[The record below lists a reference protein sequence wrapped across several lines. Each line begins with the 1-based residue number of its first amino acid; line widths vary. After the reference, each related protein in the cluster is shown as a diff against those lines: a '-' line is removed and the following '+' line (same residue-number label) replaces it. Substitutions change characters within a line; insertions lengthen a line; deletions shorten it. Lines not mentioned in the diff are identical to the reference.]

1 MYCVMTPNHRHYI
14 RIHGFAR
21 RPFQFDLSIWRPCDC
36 ERRLF
41 VICVSRSTLQTRTGS
56 EILIEFFHRLTTIMA
71 EGSISD
77 LEKVKRE
84 IRSILTSC
92 SGNSLSM
99 RQLSNDYKS
108 IIGRDIP
115 FQSLG
120 FATLTSFLN
129 TLADTVYLDRNVFPR
144 GATVRLVRSKESAH
158 IQELVNDQRKNRKTS
173 SNRSNDQSFQM
184 RR

>member
-1 MYCVMTPNHRHYI
+1 
-14 RIHGFAR
+14 
-21 RPFQFDLSIWRPCDC
+21 
-36 ERRLF
+36 
-41 VICVSRSTLQTRTGS
+41 
-56 EILIEFFHRLTTIMA
+56 MA

-108 IIGRDIP
+108 IIGREIP

-120 FATLTSFLN
+120 FGTLTSFLN
-129 TLADTVYLDRNVFPR
+129 TLTDTLYLDRNAFPR
-144 GATVRLVRSKESAH
+144 GATVRLIRSSESAH
-158 IQELVNDQRKNRKTS
+158 IQELVNDQRKTRKTPL
-173 SNRSNDQSFQM
+173 NRSKDQSFQM